1 MEEAIETTFTIIHG
15 QSGKGGTRA
24 TPYLTLVPSD
34 GLNTDSEQVGI
45 SHVRRDSKPAL
56 YEEAGLREFT
66 VAWCL
71 IPLVEDPEKVLEMH
85 LEDSLL
91 DEGSIGDL
99 KPSSRAVAVAYGVG
113 VYNHNDSKSGNYFNK
128 AIGAATAITRLV
140 DQVNALNDEQE
151 ASPRLSGVFV
161 LDVGSSVCENVMVN
175 GKKTG
180 FLRLPR
186 TGPFLY
192 RAVQRRIEQEAAQTV
207 SADLDIDVFDF
218 LENEDS
224 MSADALDDQL
234 LENLDDELAAK
245 HAADALSALPN
256 GVFALREGESEAE
269 ERQCS
274 GCGNCECNRAS

>member
-15 QSGKGGTRA
+15 HGGKGGTTV
-24 TPYLTLVPSD
+24 TPYLTLVPSE
-34 GLNTDSEQVGI
+34 GLNAESEQVSI
-45 SHVRRDSKPAL
+45 SHVRTHSKPTL
-56 YEEAGLREFT
+56 YEVAGGREFT

-71 IPLVEDPEKVLEMH
+71 IPLVEEPEKVLEMH
-85 LEDSLL
+85 LEDSLA
-91 DEGSIGDL
+91 EGEDGIGNL
-99 KPSSRAVAVAYGVG
+99 KPSNRAVAVAYGVG

-128 AIGAATAITRLV
+128 AIGAATAITRLM
-140 DQVNALNDEQE
+140 DQVNALNDEEE
-151 ASPRLSGVFV
+151 ASPRLAGVFV
-161 LDVGSSVCENVMVN
+161 LEVGSSVCENVMVN

-192 RAVQRRIEQEAAQTV
+192 RAVQRRIEHEAAETV
-207 SADLDIDVFDF
+207 SNDLDLDLFDF
-218 LENEDS
+218 SGNDDL
-224 MSADALDDQL
+224 SADELDNQL

-245 HAADALSALPN
+245 HAADALSAIPN
-256 GVFALREGESEAE
+256 GVLALRESESEAE